1 MAKLVA
7 KTYSDALFEVGIEQ
21 NSLDKFLE
29 ELVFI
34 ENMFNEYPEF
44 FELFVT
50 PRISIESRKDAM
62 EEVFKEKISDEMMN
76 FLKILLDKK
85 RGNEFSYI
93 KEEFER
99 AVHAHNN
106 IIKAT
111 VITAVEMN
119 EDQSEKVKE
128 KLSGLTGNKIL
139 LKNKVDKDLI
149 GGMVIYIGDKVIDGS
164 LKKRLND
171 IKEELAQII
180 V

>member
-7 KTYSDALFEVGIEQ
+7 KTYSDALFDVGIEQ

-29 ELVFI
+29 ELIFI

-44 FELFVT
+44 FELFIT
-50 PRISIESRKDAM
+50 PRISIEARKDAI
-62 EEVFKEKISDEMMN
+62 EKVFEDQISNEMLN

-85 RGNEFSYI
+85 RGIEIPYI
-93 KEEFER
+93 KEEFEK
-99 AVHAHNN
+99 AVHTHNN

-119 EDQSEKVKE
+119 EDQIEKVKG
-128 KLSGLTGNKIL
+128 KLSGLTGNEIL

-164 LKKRLND
+164 LKKRLSD